1 MNEVSFYNRKSKAIR
16 PNQER
21 MAHARKLLSAD

>member
-1 MNEVSFYNRKSKAIR
+1 MKYLFINRKSKAIR